1 MTLYLLLL
9 AGAILTAGYFLRQD
23 AYERGRE
30 HGRNEQAARHA
41 HPAGKHR
48 SNVKVVRK

>member
-23 AYERGRE
+23 AYERGYE

-41 HPAGKHR
+41 HPAGKHL
-48 SNVKVVRK
+48 SNVKVVRR